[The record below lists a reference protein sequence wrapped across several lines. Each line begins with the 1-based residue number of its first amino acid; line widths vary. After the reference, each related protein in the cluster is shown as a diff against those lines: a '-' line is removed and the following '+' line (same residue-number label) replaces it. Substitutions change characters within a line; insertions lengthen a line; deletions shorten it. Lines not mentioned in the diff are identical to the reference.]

1 MDIILIASIATPVS
15 RSLGHMY
22 GGVNT
27 GASSSSAASAIA
39 DDTHLIYD
47 DCPGSRALM
56 AAAAKT
62 QQERQLYSFH
72 SLPHYRQT
80 SPAPSSAIAQQGA
93 LASSGLQ
100 QNPSNLP
107 YGHQSANST
116 PRRATTSLSQN
127 YLSDQQASLVM
138 TGASSTQNMRNTA
151 PLQRKQAG
159 QPSAHQYS
167 PHPLTPN
174 NINPHLQLDD
184 QVDNQHIESRGILK
198 DSHERMIL
206 QRRGSSASGKRYVD
220 MYGPSGESHGGS
232 RTTLTGIGSG
242 GVGSL
247 SSRTESNTVVE
258 KMDYQNSTKGNQG
271 GGSTGSW
278 RSV

>member
-1 MDIILIASIATPVS
+1 MLIASIETPVS

-27 GASSSSAASAIA
+27 GASSSSGAASAIA

-80 SPAPSSAIAQQGA
+80 SPGPNQSLVQQGA
-93 LASSGLQ
+93 RANSSLQ

-127 YLSDQQASLVM
+127 YLSDQQAAMVM
-138 TGASSTQNMRNTA
+138 TGASSAQNMRNTA
-151 PLQRKQAG
+151 PLQRKQAS
-159 QPSAHQYS
+159 QSSNHQYS

-174 NINPHLQLDD
+174 NMNPHLQLDD
-184 QVDNQHIESRGILK
+184 QMDNQHIESRGILK
-198 DSHERMIL
+198 DSQERM
-206 QRRGSSASGKRYVD
+206 
-220 MYGPSGESHGGS
+220 
-232 RTTLTGIGSG
+232 
-242 GVGSL
+242 
-247 SSRTESNTVVE
+247 
-258 KMDYQNSTKGNQG
+258 
-271 GGSTGSW
+271 
-278 RSV
+278 

>member
-1 MDIILIASIATPVS
+1 
-15 RSLGHMY
+15 MY

-184 QVDNQHIESRGILK
+184 QV
-198 DSHERMIL
+198 
-206 QRRGSSASGKRYVD
+206 Y
-220 MYGPSGESHGGS
+220 
-232 RTTLTGIGSG
+232 
-242 GVGSL
+242 
-247 SSRTESNTVVE
+247 
-258 KMDYQNSTKGNQG
+258 
-271 GGSTGSW
+271 
-278 RSV
+278 

>member
-1 MDIILIASIATPVS
+1 
-15 RSLGHMY
+15 MY

-27 GASSSSAASAIA
+27 GASSSSGAASAIA

-80 SPAPSSAIAQQGA
+80 SPGPNSTLVQQGSRTN
-93 LASSGLQ
+93 SSLQ
-100 QNPSNLP
+100 QNPSTLP

-127 YLSDQQASLVM
+127 YISDHQGVTVM
-138 TGASSTQNMRNTA
+138 TGANSAQNMRNTA

-159 QPSAHQYS
+159 Q
-167 PHPLTPN
+167 
-174 NINPHLQLDD
+174 
-184 QVDNQHIESRGILK
+184 
-198 DSHERMIL
+198 
-206 QRRGSSASGKRYVD
+206 
-220 MYGPSGESHGGS
+220 
-232 RTTLTGIGSG
+232 
-242 GVGSL
+242 
-247 SSRTESNTVVE
+247 TEIIMLGWPWLHN
-258 KMDYQNSTKGNQG
+258 
-271 GGSTGSW
+271 
-278 RSV
+278 